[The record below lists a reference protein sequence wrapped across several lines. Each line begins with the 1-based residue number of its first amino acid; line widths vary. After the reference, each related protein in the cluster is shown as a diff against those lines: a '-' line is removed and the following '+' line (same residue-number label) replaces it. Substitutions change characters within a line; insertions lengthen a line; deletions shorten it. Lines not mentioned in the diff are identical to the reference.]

1 MLGVLGLV
9 GSLFGGLGL
18 VRLVGLVGG
27 PLEEFF
33 NN

>member
-18 VRLVGLVGG
+18 VGLVGG